1 MGHGRPNRAVKV
13 AVAAMVIAVA
23 ALSGVWGVTSA
34 PAPSSADGPHGGY
47 SVTTDSCSTCHR
59 SHTAQNSELLTESP
73 SPQSALCFACH
84 DGTGASSNVAGQY
97 SDPNVPA
104 DDPGTSS
111 FYSHPATAASTHTS
125 GQVDEFA
132 GVLNRHAE
140 CSDCHN
146 PHQAGPAAPAESAGG
161 WTASESLAGTSGVS
175 GSLTWVNPITYE
187 YELCLKCH
195 SDYTTLLSFSKESYK
210 KTDKAAEFDPAGASY
225 HPVEAAGKNTTAAM
239 TNSLAGGTLWQFTT
253 ASTVRCLNCHGDYR
267 LVGNPPTLNSPAS
280 GARLAPH
287 SSRYR
292 GLLIANY
299 RDRNLKVANEPYD
312 TNDFALCYLCHAEA
326 PFQDQSGDSRS
337 DTNFRL
343 HGLHLGQIENVGSG
357 GVDIDTAGAGQ
368 GNSICAECHYRSHGT
383 KLAPWSDNQAYS
395 RGVNFAPNV
404 EPISGQSAP
413 LWSLANANCT
423 LVCHGTSHNPE
434 GY

>member
-1 MGHGRPNRAVKV
+1 
-13 AVAAMVIAVA
+13 MVIAVA
-23 ALSGVWGVTSA
+23 ALAGVWGVTSA
-34 PAPSSADGPHGGY
+34 PAPSSADEPHGGY
-47 SVTTDSCSTCHR
+47 TATTDSCSTCHR
-59 SHTAQNSELLTESP
+59 SHTAQGGQLLKESA
-73 SPQSALCFACH
+73 SPQSTLCFACH
-84 DGTGASSNVAGQY
+84 DGTGANSNVAAQY
-97 SDPNVPA
+97 SDLNVPA

-111 FYSHPATAASTHTS
+111 FYSHPATTASTHTG

-146 PHQAGPAAPAESAGG
+146 PHQAGSAAPVETASG
-161 WTASESLAGTSGVS
+161 WTASGSLAGTTGVT
-175 GSLTWVNPITYE
+175 GTTALTWVNPVTYE

-195 SDYTTLLSFSKESYK
+195 SGYTTLLSYAKESYK

-239 TNSLAGGTLWQFTT
+239 TNSLAGGKLWQFTT

-267 LVGNPPTLNSPAS
+267 LVGNPPTLNSPAN

-299 RDRNLKVANEPYD
+299 RDRGLKVANEPYD

-326 PFQDQSGDSRS
+326 PFQDQSGNSRT
-337 DTNFRL
+337 DTNFRF
-343 HGLHLGQIENVGSG
+343 HGFHLGSIGNKGSG
-357 GVDIDTAGAGQ
+357 GLDIDTAGAGQ
-368 GNSICAECHYRSHGT
+368 GNGICAECHNRVHGT
-383 KLAPWSDNQAYS
+383 KLAPWSENQNYE